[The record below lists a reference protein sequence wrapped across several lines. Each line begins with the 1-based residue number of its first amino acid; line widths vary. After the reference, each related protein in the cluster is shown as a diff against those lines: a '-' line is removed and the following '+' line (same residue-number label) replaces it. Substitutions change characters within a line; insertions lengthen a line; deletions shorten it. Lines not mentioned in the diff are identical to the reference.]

1 MAKLWRSRDT
11 YARYSSGPASCE
23 KPDSWMYPTGPDP
36 DPDDDDDDDDACG
49 GNGVACGVSFPPVMS
64 EAAAVKVVGVA
75 EEEEEGDD
83 EAGGGRGC

>member
-36 DPDDDDDDDDACG
+36 DPDPDDDDDACG

>member
-36 DPDDDDDDDDACG
+36 DPDDDDDDACG